1 MKNKK
6 AAIEMSIGTIVV
18 IVLAMTM
25 LIMGLVLVRSIFSGA
40 RYNVDTINEKVKEQI
55 NAMFSE
61 DDSSPIVVYLADS
74 KAVVKRGSDFGVALG
89 IKNLGSGSESSTF
102 KYEVVLGD
110 DVSDLK
116 KDCGISEA
124 IAMDLISKGKSD
136 SFIIR
141 PGDFN
146 TGLIRIETDS
156 NSPICMIRYRINLY
170 KNNEAYTST
179 FFDLQIK

>member
-25 LIMGLVLVRSIFSGA
+25 LIMGLVLIRSIFSGA
-40 RYNVDTINEKVKEQI
+40 RYNVDTINDKVKEQI

-61 DDSSPIVVYLADS
+61 DDASPIVVYLADS
-74 KAVVKRGSDFGVALG
+74 KAVVKKGADFGVAVG
-89 IKNLGSGSESSTF
+89 IKNLGSGSESSIF

-110 DVSDLK
+110 DIADLK
-116 KDCGISEA
+116 EDCGISEA
-124 IAMDLISKGKSD
+124 QAMSLISKGRTGE
-136 SFIIR
+136 FTIM
-141 PGDFN
+141 PGSFN
-146 TGLIRIETDS
+146 TGLIRIETDAD
-156 NSPICMIRYRINLY
+156 SPVCMIRYDIKLM
-170 KNNEAYTST
+170 KNNEQYTST